1 MYLAQPGLGIWV
13 QASSFPVEFGHV
25 VLVAPGFLAVV
36 AIAAVFLHSASGRL
50 RRGNQARYRIADS
63 VGAVG
68 IDFHIPFEGIPL
80 AQAQKAFQKLSKLN
94 YVVIQDR

>member
-68 IDFHIPFEGIPL
+68 IGSHILFEDIAI
-80 AQAQKAFQKLSKLN
+80 AQPQKAFQGLSKLN
-94 YVVIQDR
+94 YVVM